1 MGFTTVLIVFL
12 IVNQSLGVQLSDPDK
27 VERYIREIIK
37 QFEEKPTDIK
47 FSSIIHPPLIRDAST
62 KAEFF
67 MPKILLWS
75 PQEHFSIPMK
85 CPIHQKPLRPFVW
98 TNSVSGK
105 KDYNEARLVYDIQ
118 GNVILVQRIYR
129 CAEGTYG
136 HKIRSTSL
144 DVLTSLPSY
153 IQAFCP
159 IELFQRSGC
168 TKRLLQYIET
178 QIFQGENF

>member
-1 MGFTTVLIVFL
+1 MGFTTVLLVFL
-12 IVNQSLGVQLSDPDK
+12 MANQSIGVQLSDSDK
-27 VERYIREIIK
+27 VERYVREIIK
-37 QFEEKPTDIK
+37 QFEKKPTDIK

-62 KAEFF
+62 KAAFF
-67 MPKILLWS
+67 VAKILLWS

-85 CPIHQKPLRPFVW
+85 CPIHKKPLRSFVW

-105 KDYNEARLVYDIQ
+105 KDYNKAR
-118 GNVILVQRIYR
+118 LVQRIYP

-144 DVLTSLPSY
+144 DVLNSLPSY
-153 IQAFCP
+153 ILQAFCP

-168 TKRLLQYIET
+168 TKRLL
-178 QIFQGENF
+178 